1 MVSFT
6 PQGLILPDPPT
17 IVARNLLR
25 DPFLLT
31 RTWGVNGATGTPVHV
46 PAGGPNGNGYFEFPM
61 LTNNTAS
68 PMSIILIDLVP
79 FTDTHIPVVPG
90 ETINVSAWWFR
101 TNTGQ
106 VQRFDVNWYD
116 AAGVTLSSSSGAN
129 EAIIQNDWMRADQD
143 FVAPASA
150 AYARPAI
157 IWSGTYAGGTTLR
170 AADAQVTRGAGVK
183 PFTPYSITLDDGDLV
198 DVNQLNTNLDRIA
211 DLAIGGQPLLS
222 TDRPDFFSIDDATG
236 RLIYETD
243 TQGVYV
249 RRNGNSSGAVGIG
262 NVGANWRAVIP
273 GTWRDW
279 PNDNIWSSW
288 LSGNNNTRRA
298 RIMPLGRLCFVH
310 MEAVIG
316 AGGSVSGNIG
326 ILTGLP
332 FNTDMSSEAG
342 YPLDGLDTGPWP
354 VGDAMA
360 IIGGSTYFGRIVQ
373 NSSSVVVRNIP
384 TNNTSA
390 SNVWGATAPATWAVG
405 DGITLDFCY
414 YTT

>member
-6 PQGLILPDPPT
+6 SQGLILPDPPT
-17 IVARNLLR
+17 IVYENIIVDCFLR
-25 DPFLLT
+25 DANINLRGGTGPVTEVLT
-31 RTWGVNGATGTPVHV
+31 
-46 PAGGPNGNGYFEFPM
+46 GGPNGNGYLEWDM
-61 LTNNTAS
+61 AS
-68 PMSIILIDLVP
+68 PNTTSPIQFFVHN
-79 FTDTHIPVVPG
+79 TNDTRLPVKPN
-90 ETINVSAWWFR
+90 TTYNVSGWWY
-101 TNTGQ
+101 TSVVGGI
-106 VQRFDVNWYD
+106 QRFDLSWYD
-116 AAGVTLSSSSGAN
+116 AAGLFINNSIGSDVGLLTAS
-129 EAIIQNDWMRADQD
+129 EFQRKDQTYVSPPNAA
-143 FVAPASA
+143 FVSLGFT
-150 AYARPAI
+150 
-157 IWSGTYAGGTTLR
+157 WSGIYTVLR
-170 AADAQVTRGAGVK
+170 TMRMADIQMTEGAALQ
-183 PFTPYSITLDDGDLV
+183 PFSQFPVTLDDGDLV
-198 DVNQLNTNLDRIA
+198 DVNQLNANLDRIA
-211 DLAIGGQPLLS
+211 DLAVGGQPLLS

-243 TQGVYV
+243 TQGTYV
-249 RRNGNSSGAVGIG
+249 RRNGNSFGAVGIG